1 MNWLYPNGI
10 IPYQETILCSNNES
24 VDKWNAIVQ
33 RMSTGTEY
41 KVMSRDSFKE
51 VDDPNGHLKK
61 MLTKAVLNNFWKNGV
76 PNHELILKTGDIC
89 LVTRAINGLGLANNS
104 QVRVT
109 NVRTHSVKVIT
120 MGDNEGQTVRI
131 PRITFKFRMP
141 YGKSCQLT
149 RRQFPLRLAYAMT
162 YNKSQS
168 QTLSKVLLDISSP
181 PFSHGQLY
189 VALSRVQD
197 YNNIYLALSHV

>member
-1 MNWLYPNGI
+1 
-10 IPYQETILCSNNES
+10 
-24 VDKWNAIVQ
+24 
-33 RMSTGTEY
+33 
-41 KVMSRDSFKE
+41 

-61 MLTKAVLNNFWKNGV
+61 ILIKAVLNKFWKNGV
-76 PNHELILKTGDIC
+76 PNHELILKMGDIC

-109 NVRTHSVKVIT
+109 NVHTHSVKVIT
-120 MGDNEGQTVRI
+120 MGDNEGQTVKI

-141 YGKSCQLT
+141 YGKSYQLT

-168 QTLSKVLLDISSP
+168 QTLSKVLLDLTSP

-189 VALSRVQD
+189 VALSHVQD
-197 YNNIYLALSHV
+197 YNNIRFYVTEDQLMQSNISCTGFMPTVNNIVYEDALALNGINSENHGNILAIDQSLEVLI

>member
-1 MNWLYPNGI
+1 
-10 IPYQETILCSNNES
+10 
-24 VDKWNAIVQ
+24 
-33 RMSTGTEY
+33 
-41 KVMSRDSFKE
+41 
-51 VDDPNGHLKK
+51 
-61 MLTKAVLNNFWKNGV
+61 
-76 PNHELILKTGDIC
+76 
-89 LVTRAINGLGLANNS
+89 
-104 QVRVT
+104 
-109 NVRTHSVKVIT
+109 

-141 YGKSCQLT
+141 HGKSYQRT

-168 QTLSKVLLDISSP
+168 QTLSKVLLNITSP

-197 YNNIYLALSHV
+197 YNNIRFYVTEDQLMQSNISLTGFMPTVDNIVYEDVIALNGVNNENHRNILAIDHSLEDLI